1 MKQLLLTA
9 IFIALFAF
17 VTPAAPAETNKEY
30 TPASRTALVDAC
42 RERRCGIKTVYIGRS
57 MLGMVKGKH
66 LNIGEYNFE
75 KIIGKIED
83 LSVISADEKLAIDVL
98 NTLSQWPGGL
108 TKKDNYDVILE
119 IYDDGEHLT
128 IYERRLPNNL
138 NEFALKIERDNS
150 LTIIQISGS
159 LTKQDLQR
167 IKQQKSK

>member
-1 MKQLLLTA
+1 MKQLLLTV
-9 IFIALFAF
+9 ILIALSAFAPS
-17 VTPAAPAETNKEY
+17 VKAAETKEY

-42 RERRCGIKTVYIGRS
+42 RESRCGIKTVYIGRS
-57 MLGMVKGKH
+57 MLGMVRGKH
-66 LNIGEYNFE
+66 LNIGEYAFE

-83 LSVISADEKLAIDVL
+83 LSVISADEKMAMDML
-98 NTLSQWPGGL
+98 NLLSQSPGGL
-108 TKKDNYDVILE
+108 TKKDKYDVILE

-128 IYERRLPNNL
+128 IYERKLPNNL

>member
-1 MKQLLLTA
+1 M
-9 IFIALFAF
+9 
-17 VTPAAPAETNKEY
+17 
-30 TPASRTALVDAC
+30 LVIV
-42 RERRCGIKTVYIGRS
+42 R
-57 MLGMVKGKH
+57 GKH
-66 LNIGEYNFE
+66 LNIGEYAFE

-83 LSVISADEKLAIDVL
+83 LSVISADEKMAMDML
-98 NTLSQWPGGL
+98 NLLSQSPGGL
-108 TKKDNYDVILE
+108 TKKDKYDVILE

-128 IYERRLPNNL
+128 IYERKLPNNL